1 MPGHCSA
8 FCDGYSENERTN
20 YWETIDGT
28 KRLCTKAVRSRRRL
42 IRSVA
47 EKCFTLYKGDLSDIA
62 NICIAAFVT
71 MESFNLY
78 VKPDNMHSTLHT
90 FQITKQNVAALETLR
105 NRYDISIS
113 HLFNAAIAYV
123 LKSHNT

>member
-1 MPGHCSA
+1 MNVQIIGKQLM
-8 FCDGYSENERTN
+8 ERKD
-20 YWETIDGT
+20 Y
-28 KRLCTKAVRSRRRL
+28 VRKQYVVDDDL
-42 IRSVA
+42 YDLLL
-47 EKCFTLYKGDLSDIA
+47 KCFTLYKGDLSDIA

-105 NRYDISIS
+105 NRFDISIS